1 MHRDRRVPGH
11 AGFPTVTGGCLMM
24 VDRSTG
30 TPHFQ
35 PGSQQLIAGI
45 IAHMERTAKIPN
57 PFCIPAFS
65 VPLEN
70 IKSWDCREHK
80 IELGVK
86 KACRYAAGLFIGANY
101 SSISI
106 TTPEPTVRPF
116 PIWLAKWEPCLFHW
130 RRRSEFAL
138 APSILLRKM
147 ACTVLRTTP
156 RCGVPG
162 GRRILKQKRPAA

>member
-1 MHRDRRVPGH
+1 
-11 AGFPTVTGGCLMM
+11 MM

-30 TPHFQ
+30 TPHFH

-57 PFCIPAFS
+57 PFC

-86 KACRYAAGLFIGANY
+86 KACRVAAGLRLLI
-101 SSISI
+101 
-106 TTPEPTVRPF
+106 
-116 PIWLAKWEPCLFHW
+116 KW
-130 RRRSEFAL
+130 
-138 APSILLRKM
+138 
-147 ACTVLRTTP
+147 
-156 RCGVPG
+156 
-162 GRRILKQKRPAA
+162 

>member
-86 KACRYAAGLFIGANY
+86 KTCRYAAGLFCFKIRRPPGTPQRGAVRR
-101 SSISI
+101 
-106 TTPEPTVRPF
+106 TVCKPF
-116 PIWLAKWEPCLFHW
+116 CGAKCLVPRRIHFACASEINRAPIWPAKWERAVPLVPASSS
-130 RRRSEFAL
+130 RSTNN
-138 APSILLRKM
+138 SH
-147 ACTVLRTTP
+147 
-156 RCGVPG
+156 
-162 GRRILKQKRPAA
+162 Q